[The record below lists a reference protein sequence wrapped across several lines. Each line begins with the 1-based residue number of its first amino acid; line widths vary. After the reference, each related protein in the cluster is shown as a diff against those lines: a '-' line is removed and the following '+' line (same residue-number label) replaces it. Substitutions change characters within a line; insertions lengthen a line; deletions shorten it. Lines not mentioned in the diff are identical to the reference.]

1 MASSLGELLVRIGL
15 DASSLRTGLNTAI
28 RDLGRMQSQAERGLG
43 PAMNA
48 ISTGLKVVGT
58 AAAAGFGAAV
68 VASVKGASSLE
79 GYRNTLNIVMKDQKK
94 AGETMAWAVEFANKT
109 PFETASVVDATVKL
123 TSYGLVAKEV
133 LPAIGDMAGVM
144 NKDLNQAVEAV
155 ADAQTGELERLK
167 EFGITKQMIIDQGAK
182 IMKDKELVNSKG
194 QIVDQENFNKALFSL
209 MDEKFKGGMDLQA
222 NSIKGLWSTV
232 TGSFQTTLATM
243 AGISATG
250 EIVVGGFFD
259 KLKNGIKTVVE
270 KLAEWQKDGTIQE
283 WSDKAGK
290 ALNTFWD
297 IGSLVFDKLVGA
309 AKFISDNWALIGPIL
324 AGILAGFLAFQTTI
338 AVINA
343 VKFAMVAL
351 NAVMAANPISLVVLA
366 ITALVAAGVA
376 LYMNWET
383 VKVKASEL
391 WIAIETAFVKGVNG
405 AIGMINSLIEKINMI
420 PGVNVPLIARVQL
433 ITENK
438 SSAKTLDDRLGNN
451 ADGTD
456 YWRGGLTWVG
466 EEGPE
471 LINAPRGTQIFS
483 NAESMAMA
491 RGSGTPLNNSSF
503 VNDMASALGSA
514 FLGAMQFSQPQQTQ
528 QGLTAV
534 FNLDGTQFARAI
546 IPLIDK
552 EKSRIGSIAIT

>member
-1 MASSLGELLVRIGL
+1 MPRMAALITERGDEVASSLGELLVRIGI
-15 DASSLRTGLNTAI
+15 DASSLRTGMNTAI

-43 PAMNA
+43 PAMDA
-48 ISTGLKVVGT
+48 ISNGLKIVGT

-79 GYRNTLNIVMKDQKK
+79 GYRNTLNVVMKDQKK

-194 QIVDQENFNKALFSL
+194 QIIDQENFNKALFSL

-250 EIVVGGFFD
+250 EIVIGGFFD
-259 KLKNGIKTVVE
+259 KLKNGIKGIVD
-270 KLAEWQKDGTIQE
+270 KLGEWQKDGTIQE
-283 WSDKAGK
+283 WSDKAGQ
-290 ALNTFWD
+290 ALTRFWD
-297 IGSLVFDKLVGA
+297 IGSKIFDSLIGA
-309 AKFISDNWALIGPIL
+309 GKRIIDNWGLIGPVL
-324 AGILAGFLAFQTTI
+324 AGVLAGFIAFQVATTI
-338 AVINA
+338 INTA
-343 VKFAMVAL
+343 KLAMIAFNL
-351 NAVMAANPISLVVLA
+351 VMAANPITLVVLA
-366 ITALVAAGVA
+366 ITALIAAGVA
-376 LYMNWET
+376 LYMNWDII
-383 VKVKASEL
+383 KVKASEL
-391 WIAIETAFVKGVNG
+391 WIAIETAFTKGVNG
-405 AIGMINSLIEKINMI
+405 AIGMINSLIEKINQI

-433 ITENK
+433 ITQNI
-438 SSAKTLDDRLGNN
+438 SAAPTMDQSLGNTGYN

-456 YWRGGLTWVG
+456 SWRGGLTWVG

-471 LINAPRGTQIFS
+471 LINAPRGSRIFS
-483 NAESMAMA
+483 NSESMAMA
-491 RGSGTPLNNSSF
+491 GGSGGVGIGGYATANIYVQLDSYTLAKAIGQPLADIIR
-503 VNDMASALGSA
+503 VK
-514 FLGAMQFSQPQQTQ
+514 T
-528 QGLTAV
+528 GLK
-534 FNLDGTQFARAI
+534 I
-546 IPLIDK
+546 
-552 EKSRIGSIAIT
+552 

>member
-1 MASSLGELLVRIGL
+1 MPRMAALITERGDEVASSLGELLVRIGI
-15 DASSLRTGLNTAI
+15 DASSLRTGMNTAI

-43 PAMNA
+43 PAMDA
-48 ISTGLKVVGT
+48 ISNGLKIVGT

-79 GYRNTLNIVMKDQKK
+79 GYRNTLNVVMKDQKK

-194 QIVDQENFNKALFSL
+194 QIIDQENFNKALFSL

-250 EIVVGGFFD
+250 EIVIGGFFD
-259 KLKNGIKTVVE
+259 KLKNGIKGIVD
-270 KLAEWQKDGTIQE
+270 KLGEWQKDGTIQE
-283 WSDKAGK
+283 WSDKAGQ
-290 ALNTFWD
+290 ALTRFWD
-297 IGSLVFDKLVGA
+297 IGSKIFDSLIGA
-309 AKFISDNWALIGPIL
+309 GKRIIDNWGLIGPVL
-324 AGILAGFLAFQTTI
+324 AGVLAGFIAFQVATTI
-338 AVINA
+338 INTA
-343 VKFAMVAL
+343 KLAMIAFNL
-351 NAVMAANPISLVVLA
+351 VMAANPITLVVLA
-366 ITALVAAGVA
+366 ITALIAAGVA
-376 LYMNWET
+376 LYMNWDII
-383 VKVKASEL
+383 KVKASEL
-391 WIAIETAFVKGVNG
+391 WIAIETAFTKGVNG
-405 AIGMINSLIEKINMI
+405 AIGMINSLIEKINQI

-433 ITENK
+433 ITQNI
-438 SSAKTLDDRLGNN
+438 SAAPTMDQGLGNTGYN

-456 YWRGGLTWVG
+456 SWRGGLTWVG

-471 LINAPRGTQIFS
+471 LINAPRGSRIFS
-483 NAESMAMA
+483 NSESMAMA
-491 RGSGTPLNNSSF
+491 GGSGGVGIGGYATANIYVQLDSYTLAKAIGQPLADIIR
-503 VNDMASALGSA
+503 VK
-514 FLGAMQFSQPQQTQ
+514 T
-528 QGLTAV
+528 GLK
-534 FNLDGTQFARAI
+534 I
-546 IPLIDK
+546 
-552 EKSRIGSIAIT
+552 